1 MKSSKGKMLDVH
13 VMWHETFLSDDD
25 VDDDSDKD
33 AWDNRNMNKSLSDHE
48 KNLLLLWCRLYFNKC

>member
-1 MKSSKGKMLDVH
+1 MLNVH